1 MRRCHRCTGSPRN
14 VRSVESPW
22 VTAPM
27 AEFVQPCDRA
37 RCLQIQDIALWEST
51 LKRILD
57 YEPAR
62 HQGRIS
68 VNRSGF
74 LGDST
79 V

>member
-1 MRRCHRCTGSPRN
+1 
-14 VRSVESPW
+14 
-22 VTAPM
+22 M

-68 VNRSGF
+68 VLTPHGARAELHGAEDF
-74 LGDST
+74 
-79 V
+79 